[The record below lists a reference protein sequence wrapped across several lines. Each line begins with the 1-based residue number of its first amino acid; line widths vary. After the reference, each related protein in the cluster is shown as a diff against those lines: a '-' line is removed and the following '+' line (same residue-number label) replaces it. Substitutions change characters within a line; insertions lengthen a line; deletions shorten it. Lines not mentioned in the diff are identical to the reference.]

1 MPAARDDSAPRSP
14 EEAIELVARRL
25 GAWSPGEERCPLEL
39 AMGRGLAAPVLAD
52 RDQPAFDHSAMDG
65 YAVRLRDLRAG
76 GVTLP
81 VAVEARIGAKPPT
94 LPEGAAARIATGAPI
109 PPGADLVLRRED
121 VAEARGRVPSDVAAI
136 TIPTDLAARARAGEH
151 LRRRGENARAGDVVL
166 EAGELLDGAAIGA
179 LASVGEVHPRVRRRL
194 RAAILTT
201 GDEVVPPQEV
211 PSDFEIR
218 DGNGP
223 ALAALLGSRRW
234 IEVAERRRVR
244 DEVDLLGESIA
255 AAISTCD
262 LLVVTGGVSVGHR
275 DPTREAIERA
285 GGEVLFH
292 RLPQRPGRP
301 MLAALA
307 SAGARKV
314 PVFGLPGN
322 PLSAL
327 VTTRRVVIP
336 TIAAAAGIR
345 IAASRQVEVAAVAPV
360 EPIPLWWHRLAR
372 LDRAGRA
379 ELLDVRSSGDLVA
392 GARSDG
398 FLEVPP
404 DERPSPGARYAFF
417 PWDG

>member
-25 GAWSPGEERCPLEL
+25 GAWSPGEERCPLDE
-39 AMGRGLAAPVLAD
+39 AMGRALAAPVVAD

-76 GVTLP
+76 GVALP
-81 VAVEARIGAKPPT
+81 VAVEARIGAEPPR
-94 LPEGAAARIATGAPI
+94 LPEGAAARIATGSPI

-121 VAEARGRVPSDVAAI
+121 VEEVAGRISGEVASIAI
-136 TIPTDLAARARAGEH
+136 PADLAARARLGEH
-151 LRRRGENARAGDVVL
+151 LRRRGENAPAGSVVL

-179 LASVGEVHPRVRRRL
+179 LASVGEVRPRVRRRL

-201 GDEVVPPQEV
+201 GDEVVPPEAV

-223 ALAALLGSRRW
+223 ALAALLGARRW
-234 IEVAERRRVR
+234 IEVLERRRGR
-244 DEVDLLGESIA
+244 DEADLLGRTIA
-255 AAISTCD
+255 AAISNCD
-262 LLVVTGGVSVGHR
+262 FLLVTGGVSVGHR
-275 DPTREAIERA
+275 DPTREAIERT

-307 SAGARKV
+307 ASRGRAV
-314 PVFGLPGN
+314 PIFGLPGN

-327 VTTRRVVIP
+327 VTTRRVVLP
-336 TIAAAAGIR
+336 ALAAAAGIR
-345 IAASRQVEVAAVAPV
+345 IAPSRAVEVAASAPV

-392 GARSDG
+392 GGRSDG

-404 DERPSPGARYAFF
+404 HERPTPGARYAFF
-417 PWDG
+417 PWDA